1 MEQILINSIRL
12 GEIYIYDV
20 PFTDADLHKPRPVVV
35 IAAPNSKGDILVIAG
50 SSKIG
55 NWNKKEVF
63 QVKPLDLEEG
73 GLLNDATVFPLSKQM
88 LVTTKFL
95 KKRVGQ
101 LKKLKIDQLQRLII
115 TGHTQTYHQQKFSST
130 EFIPGKSRVN
140 YAGRVFDEKEMVN
153 AVEAS
158 LDFWLTEGR
167 YSEQFA
173 EKIAEF
179 LGVEHVLLTNSG
191 SSANLLAF
199 SALTSEKLG
208 DKRLKPG
215 NEVISVAAG
224 FPATVIPIIQ
234 YGLIPVFV
242 DVDIPTYNINIE
254 MMRKAIT
261 PKTRCIF
268 IAHTLGNPFNI
279 DAVMQLA
286 KEHDLWVIEDNCDA
300 FGSEYKGKKTG
311 TFGHLSTISFYPAHH
326 ITTGEGGAICTNDP
340 QLAQLVRA
348 FCDWGRDCYC
358 AGGENNTCGK
368 RFSQQFGNLPF
379 GFDHKYVYSEIG
391 YNFKMT
397 DIQAAI
403 GAAQMDKL
411 PEFCEKRKTNFNEWT
426 HIFSKYP
433 DYFILPKATEGADPA
448 WFAFIVTIK
457 ENAPFKR
464 DELTGH
470 LNAKLIE
477 TRNLFAGNITKQP
490 GFINKNWHIADNL
503 NNTDYIMNNTF
514 FLGTYPGLTREMFDY
529 AEGII
534 DDFINGVT
542 KKH

>member
-1 MEQILINSIRL
+1 MKDHKQLRK
-12 GEIYIYDV
+12 EII
-20 PFTDADLHKPRPVVV
+20 
-35 IAAPNSKGDILVIAG
+35 SKTI
-50 SSKIG
+50 
-55 NWNKKEVF
+55 E
-63 QVKPLDLEEG
+63 
-73 GLLNDATVFPLSKQM
+73 
-88 LVTTKFL
+88 
-95 KKRVGQ
+95 
-101 LKKLKIDQLQRLII
+101 
-115 TGHTQTYHQQKFSST
+115 YHQARFAPS

-140 YAGRVFDEKEMVN
+140 YAGRVFDEKEIAN
-153 AVEAS
+153 AVSAS

-167 YSEQFA
+167 FSEEFS

-215 NEVISVAAG
+215 DEVISIAAG
-224 FPATVIPIIQ
+224 FPATVTPIIQ
-234 YGLIPVFV
+234 YGLVPVFV
-242 DVDIPTYNINIE
+242 DVDIPTYNIDVE

-279 DAVMQLA
+279 DAVLQLA
-286 KEHDLWVIEDNCDA
+286 KENELWVIEDNCDA
-300 FGSEYKGKKTG
+300 FGSKYKGKKTG
-311 TFGHLSTISFYPAHH
+311 SFAHLSTISFYPAHH

-340 QLAQLVRA
+340 QLAQLIRA
-348 FCDWGRDCYC
+348 FRDWGRDCYC

-368 RFSQQFGNLPF
+368 RFSQLFGNLPY

-391 YNFKMT
+391 YNLKMT

-403 GAAQMDKL
+403 GAAQIDKL
-411 PEFCEKRKTNFNEWT
+411 PHFCGRRKENFAEWT
-426 HIFSKYP
+426 RIFSKYP
-433 DYFILPKATEGADPA
+433 DYFILPKATEQADPA
-448 WFAFIVTIK
+448 WFAFIVTLK

-490 GFINKNWHIADNL
+490 GFINKNWRIADHL

-514 FLGTYPGLTREMFDY
+514 FLGTYPGLTKDMFSYSEQILD
-529 AEGII
+529 E
-534 DDFINGVT
+534 FISNYNS
-542 KKH
+542 K